1 MNKAT
6 VGAVNQQAD
15 ARRRRSPPC
24 GRHLFGG
31 AQQGLWRLGE
41 RRRPQGGLLRWGVIL
56 LVVVLLSACGGGHNT
71 RPSSGKRSG
80 GGSSRPYDD
89 ISRSQ
94 GSRYGSKNDSVPTE
108 MPDFSKIPEPVPKNE
123 PRSLYGNKSP
133 YTVLGQ
139 TYNVLPTPKGYV
151 ERGIASFY
159 GNKFHGYKTS
169 NLEEYDMYQF
179 SAAHKTLP
187 LPSYARVTNL
197 ENGKSVIVRIND
209 RGPFHE
215 NRIIDLSFAAAV
227 KIGVWPSGTGLVEV
241 RAIDPSDPASV
252 SAPPFVQTT
261 PKPAPVTAPPP
272 PVRSARTPSPPAAR
286 TAPTAAA
293 VAAGAALAAAP
304 RPAPTST
311 TSTPVAVGNPE
322 DDGPVPGMTN
332 ASVADALPPSA
343 GGQGGAA
350 MSSSARSPALAATA
364 NGAPVATRAP
374 SADIA
379 APVGTS
385 IPVAKAP
392 QTAAGA
398 PSAPAA
404 VPGKPSIYLQVGAF
418 SDLANANRV
427 ADQLNRAGVGPV
439 SVIEATVGGRNVRKV
454 RVGPLAD
461 VDTADRITDQI
472 AGMGLPRPSVA
483 VD

>member
-6 VGAVNQQAD
+6 VGAVM
-15 ARRRRSPPC
+15 
-24 GRHLFGG
+24 
-31 AQQGLWRLGE
+31 
-41 RRRPQGGLLRWGVIL
+41 
-56 LVVVLLSACGGGHNT
+56 LVAVLLTACGGGSHNT

-80 GGSSRPYDD
+80 GGSGRPYDD

-133 YTVLGQ
+133 YSVLGQ

-197 ENGKSVIVRIND
+197 ENGKSVVVRIND

-241 RAIDPSDPASV
+241 RAIDPNDPAAT
-252 SAPPFVQTT
+252 SAPPYVQTT

-272 PVRSARTPSPPAAR
+272 PVRSARTPPAPAAR

-293 VAAGAALAAAP
+293 VATGAALAAAP

-322 DDGPVPGMTN
+322 DAGPVPGMTN
-332 ASVADALPPSA
+332 ASVNDALPPAA
-343 GGQGGAA
+343 GGQGTAAPASTQVVRPAAGSPSVASGATGA
-350 MSSSARSPALAATA
+350 
-364 NGAPVATRAP
+364 GAPLATRAP
-374 SADIA
+374 SADIP
-379 APVGTS
+379 APVGTT

-392 QTAAGA
+392 QAVAATSPPGA
-398 PSAPAA
+398 PPSAASPAA

-418 SDLANANRV
+418 SDVANANRV
-427 ADQLNRAGVGPV
+427 ADQLNRAGLGPV
-439 SVIEATVGGRNVRKV
+439 SVIETSLGGRNVRRV

-461 VDTADRITDQI
+461 VDTADKVTDQI

>member
-1 MNKAT
+1 M
-6 VGAVNQQAD
+6 
-15 ARRRRSPPC
+15 
-24 GRHLFGG
+24 
-31 AQQGLWRLGE
+31 
-41 RRRPQGGLLRWGVIL
+41 
-56 LVVVLLSACGGGHNT
+56 LVAVLLSACGGGHNT

-80 GGSSRPYDD
+80 GSSRPYDD

-94 GSRYGSKNDSVPTE
+94 GSRYGSKSDSVPTE

-133 YTVLGQ
+133 YSVLGQ

-241 RAIDPSDPASV
+241 RAIDPSDPSSV

-272 PVRSARTPSPPAAR
+272 PVRSSRTPPTPAAR

-293 VAAGAALAAAP
+293 VATGAVLAGAP

-343 GGQGGAA
+343 GGQGASASPAARSMVLAPAAGAA
-350 MSSSARSPALAATA
+350 SATSAAGAPGAIRTPSA
-364 NGAPVATRAP
+364 AGAPVATRAP

-392 QTAAGA
+392 QAAAGA
-398 PSAPAA
+398 ASSPAA

-439 SVIEATVGGRNVRKV
+439 SVIEANVAGRSIRKV

-461 VDTADRITDQI
+461 VDTADRVTDQI

>member
-1 MNKAT
+1 MNKPP
-6 VGAVNQQAD
+6 VGPVNQKAGPGLVGVSSRTRLFRGPI
-15 ARRRRSPPC
+15 ARELAPTVVRA
-24 GRHLFGG
+24 FVQG
-31 AQQGLWRLGE
+31 AC
-41 RRRPQGGLLRWGVIL
+41 
-56 LVVVLLSACGGGHNT
+56 LVLVMVLLTACGGGHNA
-71 RPSSGKRSG
+71 RPSSGGGKRS

-133 YTVLGQ
+133 YSVLGQ

-241 RAIDPSDPASV
+241 RAIDPSDPSSA
-252 SAPPFVQTT
+252 SAPPFVQTA

-272 PVRSARTPSPPAAR
+272 PSRPSRTPPPPAAR
-286 TAPTAAA
+286 TAPTA
-293 VAAGAALAAAP
+293 GAA
-304 RPAPTST
+304 R
-311 TSTPVAVGNPE
+311 
-322 DDGPVPGMTN
+322 
-332 ASVADALPPSA
+332 
-343 GGQGGAA
+343 
-350 MSSSARSPALAATA
+350 SS
-364 NGAPVATRAP
+364 
-374 SADIA
+374 
-379 APVGTS
+379 
-385 IPVAKAP
+385 
-392 QTAAGA
+392 
-398 PSAPAA
+398 
-404 VPGKPSIYLQVGAF
+404 
-418 SDLANANRV
+418 
-427 ADQLNRAGVGPV
+427 
-439 SVIEATVGGRNVRKV
+439 
-454 RVGPLAD
+454 
-461 VDTADRITDQI
+461 
-472 AGMGLPRPSVA
+472 PRPSA
-483 VD
+483 CTAQTAPARCPTPTPRGSTTATAPSCARSTGRRPPPARLLSRRAARPRGSSGAAPA